1 MHPKGGQAPA
11 IRPPWPCKE
20 TPRPVDALLP
30 FRYPDVVA
38 HDIVDRG
45 WGERDEGLATA
56 FACDAVTGETQT
68 QDQQDT
74 VDRFQTDPLVRVLCG
89 NIRAGGVGITLTAAS
104 DVLFAEL
111 DWNPGVH
118 EQAGDRVNRIGQ
130 VNVCTAWYFL
140 AQATIDQDIHA
151 LIEARRGVVTAGTD
165 GDVVTGSHV
174 VGMLASG
181 VARRVAAFK
190 DRTR

>member
-30 FRYPDVVA
+30 FRYPDVIA

-45 WGERDEGLATA
+45 WGDRDEGLATA

-68 QDQQDT
+68 LDQQDT

-89 NIRAGGVGITLTAAS
+89 NILAGGVGITLTASS

-111 DWNPGVH
+111 GRNPGVH

-130 VNVCTAWYFL
+130 VNACTAWYFL
-140 AQATIDQDIHA
+140 GQDTIDQDIHE
-151 LIEARRGVVTAGTD
+151 LIETKRGIVNAGTD

-174 VGMLASG
+174 VGILASG